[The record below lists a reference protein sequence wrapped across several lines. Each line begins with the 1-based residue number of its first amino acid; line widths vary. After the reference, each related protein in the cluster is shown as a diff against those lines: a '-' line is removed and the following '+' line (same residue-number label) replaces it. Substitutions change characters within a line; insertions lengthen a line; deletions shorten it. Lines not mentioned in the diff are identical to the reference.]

1 MSLRRCALGLHRCR
15 ALRPQHALARPH
27 TTATTAASTRLRAV
41 FLNGERLDYDGEHLH
56 CIDWPA
62 SPASPLSSHP
72 PLAPFS
78 TGRLDY
84 APLSDYN
91 VSWHAASD
99 PAKPEEILARAQG
112 HDILINK
119 EMPLSGALIHALP
132 PSVRLIC
139 EVRHRRTLTL
149 TLTPTFTRTQP

>member
-1 MSLRRCALGLHRCR
+1 MPRG
-15 ALRPQHALARPH
+15 P
-27 TTATTAASTRLRAV
+27 
-41 FLNGERLDYDGEHLH
+41 
-56 CIDWPA
+56 
-62 SPASPLSSHP
+62 
-72 PLAPFS
+72 

-99 PAKPEEILARAQG
+99 PAKPEEILARVQG

-119 EMPLSGALIHALP
+119 EMPLSGEFIHALP

-149 TLTPTFTRTQP
+149 ALSLTLTRTLTPDPNPNPNPNPEP